1 MVVPGCA
8 FRVHW
13 LHFSA
18 YFPNANGYQQHSQST
33 LTATETPCKI
43 LGMWLAPC
51 ACIGGPFWANFRR
64 TIARH
69 KQTQR
74 TLKAHA
80 SCAMKCKH
88 CTAAAQI
95 LRNNHRNGL
104 QPCCLGALWSFKGM
118 PCACI
123 GCTFRPTFPAPM
135 DTNSTAKAHS
145 QCTSGNAIETKA
157 HHRRANETSKGH
169 AKNKQSEC
177 PLLAVYGVG
186 GRSRRL
192 N

>member
-1 MVVPGCA
+1 MQALRRRSSNSAQQPQKWTATMLFGCALVVPGCA

-13 LHFSA
+13 LHFRPTSPTPMD
-18 YFPNANGYQQHSQST
+18 PNSTAKAHSRQ
-33 LTATETPCKI
+33 LKFRATSLECGNL
-43 LGMWLAPC
+43 LGMRLAPC

-69 KQTQR
+69 KKTQR

-104 QPCCLGALWSFKGM
+104 QPYCLGALWSFKGM

-145 QCTSGNAIETKA
+145 Q
-157 HHRRANETSKGH
+157 
-169 AKNKQSEC
+169 
-177 PLLAVYGVG
+177 
-186 GRSRRL
+186 
-192 N
+192 